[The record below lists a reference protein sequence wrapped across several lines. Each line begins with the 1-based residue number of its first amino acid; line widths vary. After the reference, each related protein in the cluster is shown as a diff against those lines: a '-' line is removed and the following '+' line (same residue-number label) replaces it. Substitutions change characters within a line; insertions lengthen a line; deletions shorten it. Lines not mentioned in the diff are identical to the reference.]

1 MGIHHLGIA
10 GIEYFAGKKI
20 GVPPALLAKR
30 VARRVKEG
38 GMLSQKIAQLM
49 SARPDIIVDAD
60 IMREFRALQSVERAP
75 GVHEASIA
83 TVHIIGDTAI
93 KRLRDP
99 NVLKEGPRLEK
110 MLSLA
115 KLAVKHAPQMRVVCD
130 ALETLLQELD
140 LASEF
145 DKNKMYRKSLVGSE
159 VTFVPETLS
168 SSKDEVIMSYVP
180 SVLAKDLVV
189 PADIEIVNAFFRDI
203 VISSVRSGVLHLDLH
218 SGNVGLS
225 VDGTKIVVYDMGS
238 IRQVDRSL
246 TCGACVSIAGASEH
260 LWLEEW
266 DALAEHLVKKGIVT
280 SVNNVENLK
289 IMVEV
294 ATAYSEGSATYVDIG
309 KSMQT
314 VRGDVNLD
322 VSIFQL
328 VQSMSILEGCCKV
341 LNPEFNM
348 SSALQGG
355 SLMMDFVEIME
366 TSIIES
372 SAV

>member
-1 MGIHHLGIA
+1 MGLHHLGIA
-10 GIEYFAGKKI
+10 GIEYFAGKKV
-20 GVPPALLAKR
+20 GVPPRLLASR
-30 VARRVKEG
+30 VAKRVKEG

-83 TVHIIGDTAI
+83 TVHIVGDTAI

-99 NVLKEGPRLEK
+99 QVLNEGPRLQN
-110 MLSLA
+110 MLYLA
-115 KLAVKHAPQMRVVCD
+115 RLGVSKIPQLRVVCD

-140 LASEF
+140 LAAEF
-145 DKNKMYRKSLVGSE
+145 GKNELFRTSLGGSQ
-159 VTFVPETLS
+159 VTLVPETLS
-168 SSKDEVIMSYVP
+168 SCDDEVIMRYVP
-180 SVLAKDLVV
+180 STLAKDLTA
-189 PADIEIVNAFFRDI
+189 PANMEIVNAFFRDI
-203 VISSVRSGVLHLDLH
+203 VVSAVRSGVLHLDLH
-218 SGNVGLS
+218 SGNVGVSL
-225 VDGTKIVVYDMGS
+225 DGTQIVVYDMGS
-238 IRQVDRSL
+238 IRQVDRAL
-246 TCGACVSIAGASEH
+246 TCSACVSIAGASEH

-266 DALAEHLVKKGIVT
+266 DALAAHLVREGIVT
-280 SVNNVENLK
+280 SVKNVDNLK
-289 IMVEV
+289 VMVAV

-314 VRGDVNLD
+314 VKGDVTLD
-322 VSIFQL
+322 ASIFQL

-341 LNPEFNM
+341 LNPAFNM
-348 SSALQGG
+348 NDALTGG
-355 SLMMDFVEIME
+355 NLMMDFVEIME